1 MRASGPGRDR
11 RHDEHRLITEE
22 LRMYAGAVRF
32 MIRRGL
38 RALNAGDIRPALS
51 SYAKDA
57 VLTFPGR
64 SSWGR
69 EYRGLD
75 EIDAFLQRCVD
86 IGLQIEPDQII
97 VKGWPWRTTVI
108 MRGRD
113 SVTDPDGTAIYDNR
127 LVIVAE
133 SAWGKVR
140 RQEDYLD
147 TQRVADLDATLADR
161 QPADLVDSAHEGP
174 R

>member
-1 MRASGPGRDR
+1 MRASGQGRDR
-11 RHDEHRLITEE
+11 HHDDIPLITEE
-22 LRMYAGAVRF
+22 PRMYAGATRF

-38 RALNAGDIRPALS
+38 RALNAGDIRPILS
-51 SYAKDA
+51 SFAEDA

-64 SSWGR
+64 SSLGR

-75 EIDAFLQRCVD
+75 EIDAFLQRCVG
-86 IGLQIEPDQII
+86 IGLQIEADQII

-113 SVTDPDGTAIYDNR
+113 SVTDPDGTTIYDNR

-133 SAWGKVR
+133 CAWGKVR

-147 TQRVADLDATLADR
+147 TQRTAGLDATLADR
-161 QPADLVDSAHEGP
+161 QPAGLVDSAHERP